1 MTTHL
6 GRILLAPLI
15 VLLFLSTAILSPL
28 CTSTPAQEHVA
39 SQQTGLVDVSYIY
52 NITKALSDIVFT
64 DYGPGEIAKG
74 REFGT
79 KGERHAADILRDNM
93 TLLGLLATKD
103 RLKDIAFL
111 NIIGRNNI
119 TSYGCTLHHNGTS
132 ESVDCYI
139 ASLRSTNFDYQG
151 LQILKTHPVATKH
164 DYVLIQ
170 RSSYH
175 LALGDSHFPS
185 FKFKLGDVKAIIPM
199 IIDKLRHPHWKGL
212 LVYDTNSSTHDMP
225 GIATIPIVFIN
236 GSVGTCVN
244 ASTSDYTIDFHLTQQ
259 NIKVESYNV
268 VGELPGTDTSKTVI
282 VDCLYDGWWNQATA
296 DSAIGMGIV
305 LGVAKYFHDHHIT
318 PKYTIKFIGFAGEE
332 YGMRGA
338 KYYVENNTREHTVAV
353 IDLNQLGFR
362 QSEPRLTL
370 QLAANSKK
378 FSDHIWTIAKRTD
391 YLNRTNN
398 VTSIASIVMPFG
410 HISDD
415 HAFALARPAWIPFYG
430 IDTVCFLK
438 YGAWPMHHRDGE
450 NHTKGDVLSFFD
462 PVDVSATGDM
472 ILNVTRSLAG

>member
-1 MTTHL
+1 MTTHFD
-6 GRILLAPLI
+6 RILLAFF
-15 VLLFLSTAILSPL
+15 VALLFLSTAIASPL
-28 CTSTPAQEHVA
+28 STRTPAQDHF
-39 SQQTGLVDVSYIY
+39 SSPQTGLLDVNYVY

-79 KGERHAADILRDNM
+79 KGEHHAADILRDNM

-103 RLKDIAFL
+103 RLHDIAHL

-119 TSYGCTLHHNGTS
+119 TDYDCTLHHQGIS

-139 ASLRSTNFDYQG
+139 ASIFSDTFDYHG
-151 LQILKTHPVATKH
+151 LQILQNHPTATTR

-175 LALGDSHFPS
+175 LTLGDSHFPS
-185 FKFKLGDVKAIIPM
+185 LKFKLGDFKAIIPM

-236 GSVGTCVN
+236 GSVGVRVN
-244 ASTSDYTIDFHLTQQ
+244 ASPSDYTIDFHLTQQ
-259 NIKVESYNV
+259 KIKVESYNV
-268 VGELPGTDTSKTVI
+268 IGELPGTDPTKTVI
-282 VDCLYDGWWNQATA
+282 VDCLYDGWWNQATGDA
-296 DSAIGMGIV
+296 AIGMGIV

-318 PKYTIKFIGFAGEE
+318 PQYTVKFIGFAGEE

-338 KYYVENNTREHTVAV
+338 KYYIENHTHEHIVAV

-362 QSEPRLTL
+362 QTEPRLTL

-378 FSDHIWTIAKRTD
+378 FSDHVWTIAQRTD
-391 YLNRTNN
+391 YLNRTGN
-398 VTSIASIVMPFG
+398 VTGIASVVMPFG

-415 HAFALARPAWIPFYG
+415 HAFALARPSWIPGYG